1 MNFYCLYN
9 SQTTDSLDVQ
19 ARLDSLEKAC
29 IKNSIKFCLIN
40 EATADFSNLPIPS
53 SEDALYNCARGSS
66 LLEMIMIN
74 KDVRTFYRN
83 YNLLSQKDDTSQL
96 CIELEKF
103 GIPMPK
109 TIYKGSNNR
118 KLLEQYVDY
127 LNGFPIILKTYGG
140 TGGLGVI
147 IVNDFANLFSLTDYF
162 LSEKKDFQLK
172 EFIPSDSCERVTVLG
187 DEVLYT
193 IRRPIK
199 GKDFRSNGYANEC
212 HAIHLSEEINNIA
225 VNATHALNLNYAG
238 VDLIISKK
246 NNKPYILEVN
256 CPQNFVQ
263 HEQITGAE
271 YAEKMIEWLFK
282 PTI

>member
-29 IKNSIKFCLIN
+29 IKHRIKFCLVD
-40 EATADFSNLPIPS
+40 EATANFSNLPIPS
-53 SEDALYNCARGSS
+53 SEDAIYNCARGSS

-74 KDVRTFYRN
+74 KDVRTFYRS
-83 YNLLSQKDDTSQL
+83 YNLLCQKDDTSQL
-96 CIELEKF
+96 CIELEKH

-118 KLLEQYVDY
+118 ALLEQYVDY

-147 IVNDFANLFSLTDYF
+147 MVSNFANLFSLTDYF

-187 DEVLYT
+187 DKVLHA

-199 GKDFRSNGYANEC
+199 GNDFRSNGYANEC
-212 HAIHLSEEINNIA
+212 HAIQLSEEIQTIA
-225 VNATHALNLNYAG
+225 VRATHAVNLNYAG
-238 VDLIISKK
+238 VDLIISSK

-256 CPQNFVQ
+256 CPQNFAH
-263 HEQITGAE
+263 HELITGE
-271 YAEKMIEWLFK
+271 GYADKMIEWLFR
-282 PTI
+282 PV